1 MLRPS
6 VQHSCKA
13 SFKLSAARWDY
24 AQISVGART
33 EATFASRRGR
43 RRISGTRYNSPF
55 KSWRHHHRP
64 EMKRSTF
71 RGPPPTCIITSPL
84 ERAKPLTARVMFT
97 LDRTANRLSGARR
110 ATMLHLSTPNLIN
123 QYLPAPLQPND

>member
-1 MLRPS
+1 MHRTS

-64 EMKRSTF
+64 EMTRSKF
-71 RGPPPTCIITSPL
+71 RGPPTCIITSPS
-84 ERAKPLTARVMFT
+84 ERAQCLTARVMFT
-97 LDRTANRLSGARR
+97 LDHTAKRFSGARR
-110 ATMLHLSTPNLIN
+110 ATMLHISTPNLIN
-123 QYLPAPLQPND
+123 QDLPAPLQPND